1 MMCVNGR
8 FAVERCQTCEEEA
21 ANTPVCVHV
30 TQQRLDTDVMMYLSK
45 RDDET
50 NQNTFRITAS
60 TLREVNV

>member
-21 ANTPVCVHV
+21 ANFTSCV